1 MLGRTNLVVPKLLTN
16 TKLRIHRHQGS
27 SVCGVQHR
35 HAHARTRVHTHP
47 QRSRTLTNAYRHS
60 TPCKKLTER
69 EKTGS
74 FPHLQGENREKKG
87 VFTPKQRQGAPKR
100 TTCQDKCPEGETGI
114 PVCLWSGQGDWPRAH
129 QRRGKERIEK
139 WQGAGRGQPACHHWH
154 PKEVSFQCV
163 TWRLRKGAGLELCCW
178 YRKIWL
184 QKEKIPDLFPAHTL
198 RGARGETDRAGTGGG
213 SVGWQRSAY
222 SKFHTQESVQGG
234 LSLRNRTP
242 NSCLD
247 AYRWTSVVHHCES
260 RGRWWYQVRNTCPFP
275 CLLTCPIQ
283 ANPRRQKRK
292 RYPRDTQPPLP
303 TASASSSKRPDTGK
317 GGQEL

>member
-100 TTCQDKCPEGETGI
+100 TICQDKCPEGETGI

-129 QRRGKERIEK
+129 LRRGKERIEK
-139 WQGAGRGQPACHHWH
+139 WQGAGRGQPARHHWH
-154 PKEVSFQCV
+154 PKGVSFQCV

-184 QKEKIPDLFPAHTL
+184 QKEKTPDLFPAHTL
-198 RGARGETDRAGTGGG
+198 HGARGETDRAGTRRRECRLAKIRPQQISHSGIRAGGTLPEKSHPKFLFGCLSVDLGG
-213 SVGWQRSAY
+213 SPLWIKRALMVPGKKYLSFSLSSDLSHPSRS
-222 SKFHTQESVQGG
+222 
-234 LSLRNRTP
+234 
-242 NSCLD
+242 
-247 AYRWTSVVHHCES
+247 
-260 RGRWWYQVRNTCPFP
+260 
-275 CLLTCPIQ
+275 
-283 ANPRRQKRK
+283 QKTEEK
-292 RYPRDTQPPLP
+292 KVP
-303 TASASSSKRPDTGK
+303 
-317 GGQEL
+317 